1 MTRTKPISI
10 GRHGRLVQLLL
21 LFATFTG
28 LSCSQD
34 RPAPD
39 ETTAS
44 KTVPRVQEVIVTP
57 ADDLQAAVDRAA
69 DSGAERVTLK
79 RGTYRPRQPGQ
90 ALLILTKRHD
100 GLTIKADQPGTAV
113 LTAENSDLA
122 VPNTP
127 SFPAVV
133 NHVILAGDG
142 VSSRTTLQGLA
153 ITGANGYVD
162 QAANRLRSHYPEFQG
177 NLKPGMFFF
186 LDGGAVKV
194 FGNSAPQFLNC
205 TIANNRT
212 QLCGAG
218 VSIEQTFESSE
229 PVTFKDCIFRDNH
242 CPATGAAVDVLSGGL
257 AEFDNCLFVGNI
269 ANTGMDEIS
278 RKTGLS
284 YNQKHGCGAL
294 TVFPD
299 SRVHVRN
306 CTFTANW
313 NGVDDHGSGSVYE
326 NSIFWM
332 NDAWDE
338 SRPGEPYELDV
349 LESAV
354 VTGCFVHGNIN
365 DLRGHVSHERN
376 SFEKFDPQF
385 DEQFTPQNPDC
396 QTAGYRPTASSG
408 SHQER

>member
-1 MTRTKPISI
+1 MTRTKHISI
-10 GRHGRLVQLLL
+10 GRHVRLLQLLL
-21 LFATFTG
+21 LSATFTG

-39 ETTAS
+39 RTAS
-44 KTVPRVQEVIVTP
+44 SETASRIQEVFVAP

-69 DSGAERVTLK
+69 DSGAATVTLK
-79 RGTYRPRQPGQ
+79 KGTYRPRQPGQ

-100 GLTIKADQPGTAV
+100 GLTIRAEQSGTAV

-122 VPNTP
+122 GPKAP

-133 NHVILAGDG
+133 SHVILAGDG
-142 VSSRTTLQGLA
+142 VSPRTTLQGLT

-162 QAANRLRSHYPEFQG
+162 QAANRLLSQYPEFQG

-186 LDGGAVKV
+186 LDGGAIKV
-194 FGNSAPQFLNC
+194 FGNSAPQFLDC
-205 TIANNRT
+205 TIVGNRT

-229 PVTFKDCIFRDNH
+229 PVTFKNCIFRDNH

-269 ANTGMDEIS
+269 ANTGMDEIA

-349 LESAV
+349 LESAA

-365 DLRGHVSHERN
+365 DLQGHVSQERN
-376 SFEKFDPQF
+376 SFDDFDPQF
-385 DEQFTPQNPDC
+385 DEQFRPLNPGC
-396 QTAGYRPTASSG
+396 QTAGYRPATSTD